1 MHLTLAAV
9 LLLAAADPVAPAVD
23 DAQIAKGLRNLA
35 QIHSVAQ
42 VLELRRTARVERP
55 FELPPDAWGKPFR
68 LEGER
73 ILSAGSDG
81 LFEFEPPPNEQ
92 FAGVEGDL
100 IFGSSGL
107 THSNRNWLY
116 ARVQPGSDSAAALLE
131 LRTAEVQYMLMRLP
145 VMRNLMIARLTAME
159 MQRPGATADGWGTP
173 LRMDGTR
180 IISAGADLEFDPESW
195 TKPPALDLEED
206 IIFEGGAVTRSVDPM
221 AYLRATTPY
230 GMAVPQPPDPKMNT
244 DHFVLPPGGGD
255 ITPPVVLNRVEP
267 KYSEDYRRARI
278 SGLVIVEAAVSAAGV
293 VENVRVLKSCAP
305 DLDMAA
311 LEAVRQWT
319 FEPARR
325 GGEVVPVLF
334 RLTVNFKLK

>member
-1 MHLTLAAV
+1 MHFTLAAV
-9 LLLAAADPVAPAVD
+9 LLLAAADPVPPAVD

-35 QIHSVAQ
+35 QIHAVAQ
-42 VLELRRTARVERP
+42 VLELRRTARVQRA

-81 LFEFEPPPNEQ
+81 LFEYEPPPNEQ

-107 THSNRNWLY
+107 QHSNRNWLY
-116 ARVQPGSDSAAALLE
+116 ARMQPGSDSAAALLE
-131 LRTAEVQYMLMRLP
+131 LRTAEVQYMLMRQP
-145 VMRNLMIARLTAME
+145 TMRNLMIARLTAME

-173 LRMDGTR
+173 LKLDGTR
-180 IISAGADLEFDPESW
+180 IISAGADLAFDPESW
-195 TKPPALDLEED
+195 TKAPALDLKED
-206 IIFEGGAVTRSVDPM
+206 IIVEAGAVTRSVDAA

-230 GMAVPQPPDPKMNT
+230 GMAVPQPPDPQMNT
-244 DHFVLPPGGGD
+244 SYERVFGGEVQAPVA
-255 ITPPVVLNRVEP
+255 ITRVEP

-278 SGLVIVEAAVSAAGV
+278 SGIVILEAAILADGAIES
-293 VENVRVLKSCAP
+293 VRVLKSCAP

-311 LEAVRQWT
+311 VEAVRQWT
-319 FEPARR
+319 FEPAKRN
-325 GGEVVPVLF
+325 GQAIPALF
-334 RLTVNFKLK
+334 NLTINFKLK